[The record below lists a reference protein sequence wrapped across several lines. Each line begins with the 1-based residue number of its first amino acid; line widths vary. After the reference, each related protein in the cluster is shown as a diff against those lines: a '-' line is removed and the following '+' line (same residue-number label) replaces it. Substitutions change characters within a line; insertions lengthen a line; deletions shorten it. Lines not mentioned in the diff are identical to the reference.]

1 MGRLAHRIDRWKKKP
16 RFRTPGA
23 GILPGVLL
31 LLLLLLLHREP
42 VPSKPRALPA
52 PSPPAPPKVEPPPV
66 QAPPD
71 PPAPKP
77 AEPPKPAD
85 AAKPAEAP
93 KPAAAAPAPAA
104 SAPKPDPG
112 PTGWRL
118 LWSDEFSGPAGRP
131 PDPRVW
137 NHEVGDGT
145 ANNIPG
151 WGNSELEYYTA
162 DPANA
167 ALDGQGRLVIS
178 TRTVA
183 VCVRKARASSE
194 SVKAST

>member
-77 AEPPKPAD
+77 AEPVQEGCPEGCEIPPSGCDIKGNISKTGERIYHVPGQRWYD
-85 AAKPAEAP
+85 ETKITPGKGEFWFCTEAEAR
-93 KPAAAAPAPAA
+93 AN
-104 SAPKPDPG
+104 
-112 PTGWRL
+112 GWR
-118 LWSDEFSGPAGRP
+118 
-131 PDPRVW
+131 
-137 NHEVGDGT
+137 
-145 ANNIPG
+145 
-151 WGNSELEYYTA
+151 
-162 DPANA
+162 
-167 ALDGQGRLVIS
+167 
-178 TRTVA
+178 
-183 VCVRKARASSE
+183 KAK
-194 SVKAST
+194 V